1 VRAQGEHL
9 FSLLEGAVTSENNG
23 TTNALIQPVTNQINL
38 NQCRAKAQLVTR
50 LGRKCLQICNCYLEM
65 VGRVDKVALVD
76 RYVIPLLQ
84 PSNKIQQ
91 EANGN

>member
-1 VRAQGEHL
+1 MRAQGEHL

-50 LGRKCLQICNCYLEM
+50 LGQM